1 MERKRFLEQNMK
13 GLTIKEKKEKKR
25 KERLKDYCVR
35 YLEGGNDSKT

>member
-13 GLTIKEKKEKKR
+13 GITIKEKKR